1 VLSAVTKS
9 HQDCIDCYHRDSLV
23 LAMEPTPKTSAT
35 HHELLNLEPGMRI
48 SSDRVLGL
56 VLGAFFAVIAVLPVL
71 RRGPVRWWGFV
82 ASLVCFAVALALP
95 RILHPLNI
103 VWVRS
108 AILLHR
114 IVSPIAM
121 ALLFFFG
128 FAITGLV
135 LRAFGKDLLRLKA
148 SPDQDSYWITRDP
161 QGPARESMTHQ
172 F

>member
-1 VLSAVTKS
+1 VLSALTKS
-9 HQDCIDCYHRDSLV
+9 QIGCYHRDSLV
-23 LAMEPTPKTSAT
+23 LSMEPTPKTSAT
-35 HHELLNLEPGMRI
+35 HHELLSFDSGMRV

-56 VLGAFFAVIAVLPVL
+56 VLGAFFAVLALLPMV
-71 RRGPVRWWGFV
+71 RTGTVRWWSFV
-82 ASLVCFAVALALP
+82 ASLVCFAVALAVP

-103 VWVRS
+103 VWVRF

-114 IVSPIAM
+114 IISPIAM

-148 SPDQDSYWITRDP
+148 LPDQDSYWITRDP
-161 QGPARESMTHQ
+161 PGPAPESMTHQ

>member
-1 VLSAVTKS
+1 
-9 HQDCIDCYHRDSLV
+9 
-23 LAMEPTPKTSAT
+23 LALQMEPAPKASAT
-35 HHELLNLEPGMRI
+35 HHELHNGTPGMRV

-56 VLGAFFAVIAVLPVL
+56 VLGTFFTVVAVSPVVH
-71 RRGPVRWWGFV
+71 RGTVRWWGFA
-82 ASLVCFAVALALP
+82 ASLVCFAVALAVP

-103 VWVRS
+103 VWARF

-114 IVSPIAM
+114 VTSPIAM

-128 FAITGLV
+128 FAVTGLI

-148 SPDQDSYWITRDP
+148 SHDRDSYWITRDP
-161 QGPARESMTHQ
+161 PGPAPDGMTHQ